1 MKFMNYLQ
9 LVMSILMFAG
19 VAALSIKN
27 IMTGNIGLLGIAFI
41 ISFLVL
47 TGLMVLFAWGEIKNT
62 NDKEKT
68 MRR

>member
-27 IMTGNIGLLGIAFI
+27 IMVGNIGLLGIAFI